1 MDQQCFHDKVGAI
14 NIADALVRI
23 DLYDRLPPSLP
34 DAPSQ
39 EPRYSFAR
47 RLVLPVN
54 TFLEM
59 HTLMGDAIRKMQEAG
74 LLQTSDRG

>member
-23 DLYDRLPPSLP
+23 DLYDRLPPAPP
-34 DAPSQ
+34 DAPEQ
-39 EPRYSFAR
+39 EPRYTFAR

-59 HTLMGDAIRKMQEAG
+59 HALMGDAVRKMQEAG
-74 LLQTSDRG
+74 FLQAPDRG

>member
-1 MDQQCFHDKVGAI
+1 MDQQCFHDRVGAI

-23 DLYDRLPPSLP
+23 DLYDKLPPSPP
-34 DAPSQ
+34 DAPQQ
-39 EPRYSFAR
+39 EVRYTFAR

-59 HTLMGDAIRKMQEAG
+59 YALMGDAISKMQEAG
-74 LLQTSDRG
+74 LLQSQERG